1 MILTSLKYSSS
12 GEEIMHLNNKNDMKE
27 RYDKKFL
34 SLIMH

>member
-1 MILTSLKYSSS
+1 
-12 GEEIMHLNNKNDMKE
+12 MHLNNKNDMKE